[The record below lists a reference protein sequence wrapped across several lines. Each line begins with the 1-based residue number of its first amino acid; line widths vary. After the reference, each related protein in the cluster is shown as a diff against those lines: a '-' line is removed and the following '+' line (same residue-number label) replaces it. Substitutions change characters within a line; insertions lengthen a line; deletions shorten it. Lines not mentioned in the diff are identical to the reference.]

1 MLDTEESCRN
11 YIKDQIPS
19 TIAQQIRK
27 DQELCHTQGLPSP
40 LVFYLPHVKSPLGEQ
55 ISKELYPT
63 NAPARYSYSIGA
75 ALYTGII
82 QGIQAYLHQ
91 MSPQPRHESLP
102 NAIEEVTESPPS
114 IEDIETAL
122 RVLDFCVKSPDNI
135 RLNGKTPFKDV
146 MQALNQRL
154 GSPFPIENKDVTKG
168 RRKERKCYICQYLI
182 TSPHPQYP
190 ALCKPCGSF
199 NLASSD
205 LSLPDALN
213 LEGKTALVTG
223 GRINL
228 GFHTALRLLRCGAQV
243 MVSSRYPRDAAVRYL
258 AEGDSGKWE
267 KRLRIIGADFRAAND
282 VFHLVAGIKQVLVN
296 WDMENTG
303 KLDILI
309 NNAAQTWTDSVKQ
322 ERQAIELEHRLQL
335 EDNNFDNLLLTTN
348 YNPRVRGGV
357 QSLNLLAFDTEQKR
371 LNETFSEEP
380 GIIGRTENIS
390 SISTMEKEPKTS
402 WVQNLYEIPYEDVIS
417 AHSVNTFVPLIL
429 IRELLPLMG
438 NSHLHTTT
446 NNQPTKP
453 LAHIINVSARE
464 GIFESAP
471 TNRHK
476 NGYHVHTNLTKAALN
491 MLTETEAAA
500 AWRDRKVAMNSVDPG
515 YLSAA
520 KEVIENREG
529 RGEWEGCPIGWEDG
543 AARVLWSVAVGESG
557 KGAVWGRFLKD
568 FGRGEGEERIARQMG
583 GYC

>member
-1 MLDTEESCRN
+1 MLNTEESCQNFIMNQSPFR
-11 YIKDQIPS
+11 
-19 TIAQQIRK
+19 IAQQIRQ
-27 DQELCHTQGLPSP
+27 DQELCQTQGLPSP
-40 LVFYLPHVKSPLGEQ
+40 LALYLPKVKSPLGEK
-55 ISKELYPT
+55 IAKELYPK
-63 NAPARYSYSIGA
+63 NAPARYSYTIGA
-75 ALYTGII
+75 ALYTGIV

-91 MSPQPRHESLP
+91 MSPQPRHGSLP
-102 NAIEEVTESPPS
+102 NVIEDIPEVVPS
-114 IEDIETAL
+114 VEDIETTL
-122 RVLDFCVKSPDNI
+122 KVLGYFVKTSEDI
-135 RLNGKTPFKDV
+135 GINGQTPLKDV
-146 MQALNQRL
+146 VQVLNQRL
-154 GSPFPIENKDVTKG
+154 REPFSTEEKNVAKRIRD
-168 RRKERKCYICQYLI
+168 RRRCYICHFLI
-182 TSPHPQYP
+182 TIAHPHYP
-190 ALCKPCGSF
+190 ALCKSCGGF

-228 GFHTALRLLRCGAQV
+228 GFHTALRLLRCGAKV
-243 MVSSRYPRDAAVRYL
+243 IVSSRYPRDACVKYL
-258 AEGDSGKWE
+258 AEKDSEKWR

-282 VFHLVAGIKQVLVN
+282 VFHLVVGIRQILRD
-296 WDMENTG
+296 WSTENTV

-309 NNAAQTWTDSVKQ
+309 NNAAQTWTDSIKQ
-322 ERQAIELEHRLQL
+322 ERRAIELESQLRL
-335 EDNNFDNLLLTTN
+335 EDNHFNNLLLDTN
-348 YNPRVRGGV
+348 YSPRVRGGV

-371 LNETFSEEP
+371 LNDMFPEEA
-380 GIIGRTENIS
+380 GTIGRTES
-390 SISTMEKEPKTS
+390 AKSISAMAEEPKTS

-429 IRELLPLMG
+429 VRELLPLMG
-438 NSHLHTTT
+438 SPLPHPNT
-446 NNQPTKP
+446 NNHPSKP

-464 GIFESAP
+464 GVFEVTP

-491 MLTETEAAA
+491 MLTETEAAV

-520 KEVIENREG
+520 KEVIENREKNG
-529 RGEWEGCPIGWEDG
+529 GWDGCPIGWEDG

-568 FGRGEGEERIARQMG
+568 FGRGEGEDTIAR
-583 GYC
+583 